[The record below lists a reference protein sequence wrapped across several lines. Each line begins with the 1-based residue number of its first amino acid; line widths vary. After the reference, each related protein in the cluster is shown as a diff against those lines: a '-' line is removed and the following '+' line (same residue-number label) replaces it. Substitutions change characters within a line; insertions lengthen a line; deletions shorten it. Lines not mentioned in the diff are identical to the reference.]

1 MSLFGMWREETVS
14 KRNLPGCR
22 AQGIMGRPPCSSLS
36 CCSQTAQSFR
46 VTLLCYQSMN
56 LSFIS
61 PTYFWAS
68 AAVSAPY
75 CLPVNLLC
83 LCFHRRV
90 TEALSKQERSTDC
103 FSLFHWAV
111 TFWLRLLFLPLDTVV
126 FAGFFYFPLYV
137 GQCKSS
143 PCIYLHP
150 SFSLP
155 PLDCTVN
162 TKQYKSTY

>member
-14 KRNLPGCR
+14 KRSLPGCR

-61 PTYFWAS
+61 PTYFRAS
-68 AAVSAPY
+68 AAVSAPH

-83 LCFHRRV
+83 LCFHRWV
-90 TEALSKQERSTDC
+90 TEALCKKKEALIASVSSTEQSRFGSDSFSFLKTLLFLQVFFIFHC
-103 FSLFHWAV
+103 MLVSVSLLHIYTSILLSLFH
-111 TFWLRLLFLPLDTVV
+111 L
-126 FAGFFYFPLYV
+126 
-137 GQCKSS
+137 
-143 PCIYLHP
+143 
-150 SFSLP
+150 
-155 PLDCTVN
+155 
-162 TKQYKSTY
+162 